1 MVDRTRI
8 AYKRTHVNYYEL
20 LGERVNVD
28 SFALMVRSVARK
40 LYELDSNIIERM
52 ARNHEKLYGWINP
65 VLSYEKNEV
74 KRPVKL
80 LNDKEIYI
88 STGYSAYDCIS
99 FIRGLLRKYE
109 LNIDEDFIYS
119 ARTTRANNTTEDGQ

>member
-1 MVDRTRI
+1 MEFPEEFTKAYVNRI
-8 AYKRTHVNYYEL
+8 IT
-20 LGERVNVD
+20 
-28 SFALMVRSVARK
+28 
-40 LYELDSNIIERM
+40 
-52 ARNHEKLYGWINP
+52 
-65 VLSYEKNEV
+65 
-74 KRPVKL
+74 RPVKL